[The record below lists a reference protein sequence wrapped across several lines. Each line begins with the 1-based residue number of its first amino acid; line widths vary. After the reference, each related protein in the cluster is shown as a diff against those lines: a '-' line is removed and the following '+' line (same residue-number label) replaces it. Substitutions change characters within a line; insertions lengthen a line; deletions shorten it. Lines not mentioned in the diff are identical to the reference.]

1 MWMRIFSHRYRLVAI
16 PTALEKKKRERNLPA
31 YHPPTKK
38 KNQSVFAKLGTF
50 RSDRNNVCGESQTN

>member
-16 PTALEKKKRERNLPA
+16 PTALEKKSENATYQLTTLP
-31 YHPPTKK
+31 TE